1 MPELDSRDAR
11 IAELE
16 AKVAWL
22 MDRVAKLEAENAEVA
37 RLRAENQELRA
48 QLGRNSQ
55 NSSKPPSSDPPG
67 VERPKKEPT
76 GRSPGGQLG
85 HKGHKR
91 ELLEPDEVVAL
102 RPERCSCCGKR
113 LHGEDLAP
121 RRHQVVDLPPVR
133 PHVIEYELAELGC
146 ECGARTRA
154 ELPAGVPAGAFG
166 PRLTAKVAICTGK
179 FRMSKRSVQ
188 ELLADL
194 CGVKVGLGSISKM
207 EQAVSAAVAPAV
219 EAAEAHVRTQAVVHP
234 DETGWR
240 ERGER
245 RWLWTATTGQVSVFC
260 IDRSRG
266 ADVAKRLL
274 GEDFGGV
281 TVSDRWYG
289 YNWLDASRRQLC
301 WAHLIRD
308 FTDFVERGEATRGI
322 GTALLRDAKKMFR
335 WWHRVRDGTLSRRD
349 FQRRMRPVER
359 SIRDML
365 WYGTRSADAKTRG
378 TCRDILKH
386 DPALF
391 TFVRQEGV
399 EPTNNAAERSL
410 RHAVIWRRACF
421 GTWSPD
427 GSAFVSRILTVVTT
441 LRQQGRHAL
450 DYVTAAC
457 AAALHD
463 RRPASLL
470 PAPASVGV

>member
-1 MPELDSRDAR
+1 VPELDPRDAR

-22 MDRVAKLEAENAEVA
+22 MDRVAKLEAENAEVV

-55 NSSKPPSSDPPG
+55 NSSKPPSSDPPS

-76 GRSPGGQLG
+76 GRSSGGQPG

-113 LHGEDLAP
+113 LHGEDPAP
-121 RRHQVVDLPPVR
+121 RRHQVVDLPPVK
-133 PHVIEYELAELGC
+133 PHVTEYHLAELGC

-166 PRLTAKVAICTGK
+166 PRLTAMVAICTGK

-188 ELLADL
+188 ELLADF

-240 ERGER
+240 ERGQR

-289 YNWLDASRRQLC
+289 YNWLDPSRRQLC
-301 WAHLIRD
+301 WAHLIRTSSAGCD
-308 FTDFVERGEATRGI
+308 PWSD
-322 GTALLRDAKKMFR
+322 
-335 WWHRVRDGTLSRRD
+335 
-349 FQRRMRPVER
+349 
-359 SIRDML
+359 
-365 WYGTRSADAKTRG
+365 RSATCSG
-378 TCRDILKH
+378 T
-386 DPALF
+386 DPAPR
-391 TFVRQEGV
+391 T
-399 EPTNNAAERSL
+399 
-410 RHAVIWRRACF
+410 
-421 GTWSPD
+421 
-427 GSAFVSRILTVVTT
+427 
-441 LRQQGRHAL
+441 
-450 DYVTAAC
+450 
-457 AAALHD
+457 
-463 RRPASLL
+463 RRPAG
-470 PAPASVGV
+470 PAATS